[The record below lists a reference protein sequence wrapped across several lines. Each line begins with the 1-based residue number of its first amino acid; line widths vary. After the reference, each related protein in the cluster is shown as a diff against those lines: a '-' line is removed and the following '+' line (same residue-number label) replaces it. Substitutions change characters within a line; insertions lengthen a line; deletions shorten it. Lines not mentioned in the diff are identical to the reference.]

1 MSINQKWLDGLKM
14 AVINEDI
21 TDIIKHTSDIPKLE
35 TLEESQTLLALIQRA
50 KELINA
56 EMRKI
61 DTEMT
66 QIKQTKKYLS

>member
-1 MSINQKWLDGLKM
+1 MSTNQKWLNSLKM

-21 TDIIKHTSDIPKLE
+21 GDIIKHTSDIPKLE

-50 KELINA
+50 KELINT

-61 DTEMT
+61 DAEMT